1 MSAFIVSDQ
10 TINQIVAAIHDA
22 DQLSVFMKELGLSP
36 VETVGE
42 ARAAIGDALHRLN
55 VDAVKFR
62 YPDCDAEY
70 GYRAQWATG
79 TPEAKVKAIESFTY
93 QCCEGPYAHNPLLK
107 LLDDVA
113 NVLARRALRRASE
126 YQDAAWG

>member
-1 MSAFIVSDQ
+1 MSAFIVSNETIDQ
-10 TINQIVAAIHDA
+10 VTAAIHDA

-36 VETVGE
+36 VETVVE
-42 ARAAIGDALHRLN
+42 ARAAIGEALHRLN
-55 VDAVKFR
+55 VDAVNFR
-62 YPDCDAEY
+62 YREDTEY
-70 GYRAQWATG
+70 SYTARWASG
-79 TPEAKVKAIESFTY
+79 TTPAAKVKAIESFTY
-93 QCCEGPYAHNPLLK
+93 QCCEGPYAHSPLLK